1 MLKKL
6 SNYFKNLFKTTST
19 KPKDPE
25 NIYSIKIDMYSDL
38 DIEVKLYYDPL
49 LINTGNVISMA
60 ERYAELLVYIGSNA
74 FKKKLGEI
82 LEEKIKLS
90 TNINEQLLLDNIISF
105 QDLIKKEI
113 QNASAANYTPII
125 RPISVFNPR

>member
-6 SNYFKNLFKTTST
+6 LNYFKDLFR
-19 KPKDPE
+19 KPSVQQRKPDSVC
-25 NIYSIKIDMYSDL
+25 SIKIEMRSDSNI
-38 DIEVKLYYDPL
+38 DVKLYYDL
-49 LINTGNVISMA
+49 STVNVSNIIDTA

-74 FKKKLGEI
+74 FKKRLGEI
-82 LEEKIKLS
+82 LEKKMKLS
-90 TNINEQLLLDNIISF
+90 NNINEQLLLDNIISF

-113 QNASAANYTPII
+113 QNASVVNYTPII

>member
-1 MLKKL
+1 MR
-6 SNYFKNLFKTTST
+6 
-19 KPKDPE
+19 
-25 NIYSIKIDMYSDL
+25 SDL
-38 DIEVKLYYDPL
+38 DIDVKLYYDPS
-49 LINTGNVISMA
+49 IVNISNVIGTA
-60 ERYAELLVYIGSNA
+60 EKYAELLVYISTNA
-74 FKKKLGEI
+74 FKKRLGEI

-113 QNASAANYTPII
+113 QNASAVNYTPII

>member
-6 SNYFKNLFKTTST
+6 LNYFKDLFRRLSLQQRE
-19 KPKDPE
+19 PHSVC
-25 NIYSIKIDMYSDL
+25 SIKIEMRSDV
-38 DIEVKLYYDPL
+38 DIDVKLYYDL
-49 LINTGNVISMA
+49 SIVNIGNIIDTA
-60 ERYAELLVYIGSNA
+60 ERYAELLVYIGSHA
-74 FKKKLGEI
+74 FKKRLGEI

-90 TNINEQLLLDNIISF
+90 NNINEQLLLDNIISF

-113 QNASAANYTPII
+113 QNASAVNYTPII